1 MKNCLFCNH
10 QPRTAQRES
19 LDLQPE
25 KPNPHFNKKLC
36 PSCRSLIPLDA
47 SSCLVCNNSSF
58 DDLNKT
64 SGEIDIKDTGENAS
78 RPVDS
83 DVAEEMIHSRLT
95 NRGEPQ
101 NRMTW
106 QFFIITQIVIS
117 IVSSILSKVEANLVL
132 FCIVFVTLILLWTI
146 NNYLTGQNKY
156 TAKSLWGFINNLL
169 LMYFTLLLF
178 VLALFLA
185 MLIICSTASW

>member
-1 MKNCLFCNH
+1 M
-10 QPRTAQRES
+10 
-19 LDLQPE
+19 
-25 KPNPHFNKKLC
+25 
-36 PSCRSLIPLDA
+36 DA

-58 DDLNKT
+58 EDLN
-64 SGEIDIKDTGENAS
+64 EISDALEIKDKGQKSSDPAD
-78 RPVDS
+78 PDS
-83 DVAEEMIHSRLT
+83 TNRDHSQSAEMTIHSGQTKKR
-95 NRGEPQ
+95 EPQ

-117 IVSSILSKVEANLVL
+117 IVSSILSEVEANLVF

-156 TAKSLWGFINNLL
+156 TVKSLWGFINNFLL
-169 LMYFTLLLF
+169 TFFIMFLF

-185 MLIICSTASW
+185 MLIICGTASW

>member
-1 MKNCLFCNH
+1 M
-10 QPRTAQRES
+10 
-19 LDLQPE
+19 
-25 KPNPHFNKKLC
+25 
-36 PSCRSLIPLDA
+36 DA

-78 RPVDS
+78 RPADS
-83 DVAEEMIHSRLT
+83 DVAEEMNHSRLT

-106 QFFIITQIVIS
+106 QFFIISQIVIS
-117 IVSSILSKVEANLVL
+117 IVSSILSEVEANLFFVL
-132 FCIVFVTLILLWTI
+132 FVFVTLILLWPI

-169 LMYFTLLLF
+169 LTYFIMFLF

-185 MLIICSTASW
+185 MLVICSTASW

>member
-1 MKNCLFCNH
+1 M
-10 QPRTAQRES
+10 
-19 LDLQPE
+19 
-25 KPNPHFNKKLC
+25 
-36 PSCRSLIPLDA
+36 DA

-64 SGEIDIKDTGENAS
+64 SGDIDIKDTGEKAS
-78 RPVDS
+78 QPADS
-83 DVAEEMIHSRLT
+83 DVAEEMNHSRLT

-106 QFFIITQIVIS
+106 QFFIISQIVIS
-117 IVSSILSKVEANLVL
+117 IVSSILSEVEANLFFVL
-132 FCIVFVTLILLWTI
+132 FVFVTLILLWTI
-146 NNYLTGQNKY
+146 NNSLTGQNKY
-156 TAKSLWGFINNLL
+156 TAKSLWGLINNLL
-169 LMYFTLLLF
+169 LTYFILLLF

>member
-1 MKNCLFCNH
+1 MD
-10 QPRTAQRES
+10 T
-19 LDLQPE
+19 
-25 KPNPHFNKKLC
+25 
-36 PSCRSLIPLDA
+36 

-58 DDLNKT
+58 EDLNKT
-64 SGEIDIKDTGENAS
+64 SGDIDIKDTGENVS
-78 RPVDS
+78 RPADS

-106 QFFIITQIVIS
+106 QFFVITQIVTS
-117 IVSSILSKVEANLVL
+117 IVSSILSEVEANLGL

-146 NNYLTGQNKY
+146 NNYITGQNKY

-169 LMYFTLLLF
+169 LTYFILFLF

-185 MLIICSTASW
+185 MLVICSTASW

>member
-1 MKNCLFCNH
+1 M
-10 QPRTAQRES
+10 
-19 LDLQPE
+19 
-25 KPNPHFNKKLC
+25 
-36 PSCRSLIPLDA
+36 DA

-64 SGEIDIKDTGENAS
+64 SGEIDIKDTGEKAS
-78 RPVDS
+78 QPADS
-83 DVAEEMIHSRLT
+83 DVAEKIIHSGRSK
-95 NRGEPQ
+95 RREPQ

-117 IVSSILSKVEANLVL
+117 IVSSILSEVEANLFFVL
-132 FCIVFVTLILLWTI
+132 FVFVTLILLWTI
-146 NNYLTGQNKY
+146 NNSLTGQNKY

-169 LMYFTLLLF
+169 LTYFIMFLF

-185 MLIICSTASW
+185 MLVICSTASW

>member
-1 MKNCLFCNH
+1 MN
-10 QPRTAQRES
+10 
-19 LDLQPE
+19 PE
-25 KPNPHFNKKLC
+25 NPNPHFNKKLC

-47 SSCLVCNNSSF
+47 SSCLVCNKSSF

-64 SGEIDIKDTGENAS
+64 SGDIDIKDTGKKAS
-78 RPVDS
+78 QPADS

-101 NRMTW
+101 NKMTW
-106 QFFIITQIVIS
+106 QFFVITQIVIS
-117 IVSSILSKVEANLVL
+117 IVSSILSEVEANLFFVL
-132 FCIVFVTLILLWTI
+132 FVFVTLILLWTI
-146 NNYLTGQNKY
+146 NNSLTGQNKY
-156 TAKSLWGFINNLL
+156 TAKSLWGFINNFLL
-169 LMYFTLLLF
+169 TYFIMFLF